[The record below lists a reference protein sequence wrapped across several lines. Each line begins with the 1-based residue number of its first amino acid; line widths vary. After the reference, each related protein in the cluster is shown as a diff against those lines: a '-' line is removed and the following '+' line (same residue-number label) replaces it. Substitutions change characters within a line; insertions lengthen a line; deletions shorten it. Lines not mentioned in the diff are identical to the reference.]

1 MTTLELITAL
11 IVAVNA
17 NDTSATSRL
26 LEQLEAR
33 LPSEEVIE
41 LLEAIVSDTPAPAAL
56 PVVACA

>member
-1 MTTLELITAL
+1 MTTLDLITAL

-17 NDTSATSRL
+17 NDLTATPRL

-33 LPSEEVIE
+33 LPPEEVIE
-41 LLEAIVSDTPAPAAL
+41 LLEAIAGETPVPVAL